1 MQVQLAASILSS
13 LFTFH
18 SIWKL
23 LTIIEQKSKIAQNLY
38 YKNPSV
44 SLVAATSL
52 EREAFIVFN
61 LPKPPLLGEVPE
73 RRKDLMSLKQNDK
86 FPTTK

>member
-52 EREAFIVFN
+52 EREAFIVFQFA
-61 LPKPPLLGEVPE
+61 KASTVRGGARRAE
-73 RRKDLMSLKQNDK
+73 RADQAAESKNKEEL
-86 FPTTK
+86 